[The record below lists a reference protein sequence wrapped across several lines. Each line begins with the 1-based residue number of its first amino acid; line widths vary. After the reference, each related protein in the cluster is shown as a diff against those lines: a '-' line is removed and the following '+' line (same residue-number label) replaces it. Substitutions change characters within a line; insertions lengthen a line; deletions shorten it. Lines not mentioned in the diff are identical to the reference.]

1 MRAAAANAASVG
13 QIVKLAGETGIGK
26 SWLVRRFLEQI
37 NGTALAAVGQCVAL
51 SSPRPLAALAEMSDA
66 FGKSF
71 AMRLS
76 AAFTAADPV
85 GHCLDAIG
93 TLPHG
98 SVLVFEDVHEADV
111 QLCDLLRL
119 LCRRIAESR
128 LLLVMT
134 FRPAA
139 LANNTGLKDV
149 LADCPTPVTS
159 RINIPPLGAADIRQ
173 ICRQLDVD
181 SAELVARCGG
191 NPFLLVELADFARR
205 GDTTLPPAIAK
216 ATARCLRQLRPGERK
231 WIELLAITPPPF
243 QPSLVKVLSQAFEL
257 RLSDVPADCELLRT
271 EHTLEFRSPVQRDAV
286 LSDLSAFQRM
296 EMERDVLEALANA
309 GYDGTNPE
317 SFLQLALACDL
328 SAEVARVAMAGAAAA
343 EARGE
348 LRQCVDLLEQ
358 SLPHAQQID
367 PQIHGMLL
375 EAWACRRAVLDGI
388 SDDTIARVRK
398 NIPYWEK
405 LGLPDAAASTCLLMA
420 RLHRYRAE
428 AKLADGYF
436 DRALSG
442 SAQTEGQT
450 LARVQAEKAMIACVS
465 GDLDQARAARAKAQ
479 DALPTD
485 ADALASLHVRFA
497 SAATDL
503 AEGRYRNGMR
513 LLEACYRAA
522 SRTDQHELAARMMLE
537 GCDVALLHFDL
548 PRAEAWMAHP
558 NPLTDGFD
566 ANCWRSAL
574 AGRQAII
581 MLHKG
586 ELHSAVEMAEEAL
599 AIDTMPPAFTVH
611 ARTALIAGRARL
623 TAMDVEQDLQQ
634 CETIAGKLGDTRLS
648 LWIRTLLA
656 ENAMLVR
663 GNRPTSLAQVPSPN
677 SAIAHAAYLQRMQ
690 SLWSAP
696 ADASSSSEHQTSGNT
711 EVSAIPADWQ
721 RLGYPFEAAVSRVLS
736 GEDDPARTLKL
747 SLAELAEMG
756 ALSGVHFVQQRAAEA
771 NIVLGTTGRKRGP
784 YRAARAHP
792 LGLTRRE
799 VDILKMIV
807 EGAPN
812 RDIAA
817 RLNRSLRTIEH
828 HVSNILGKMS
838 MESRVQAA
846 LHAITNP
853 SILENGD
860 DDGNER

>member
-1 MRAAAANAASVG
+1 MHAAASNAASAG
-13 QIVKLAGETGIGK
+13 QIIKLVGETGIGK

-37 NGTALAAVGQCVAL
+37 NGIALAAVGQCVAL

-71 AMRLS
+71 AARLS
-76 AAFTAADPV
+76 AAFTATDPV
-85 GHCLDAIG
+85 GHCLDAIS

-139 LANNTGLKDV
+139 LANNNGLKDV
-149 LADCPTPVTS
+149 LADCPTPHTS
-159 RINIPPLGAADIRQ
+159 RINVPPLGASDIRQ

-181 SAELVARCGG
+181 SADLIARCGG

-205 GDTTLPPAIAK
+205 GDTALPPAIAK
-216 ATARCLRQLRPGERK
+216 ATARYLRQLGPGERK
-231 WIELLAITPPPF
+231 WVELLAITPPPHHA
-243 QPSLVKVLSQAFEL
+243 SLVKILSQAFEL
-257 RLSDVPADCELLRT
+257 RLSDIPADCELLRT
-271 EHTLEFRSPVQRDAV
+271 EQTLEFRSPVQRDAV

-296 EMERDVLEALANA
+296 EMEREVLDALVKA

-343 EARGE
+343 EMRGE
-348 LRQCVDLLEQ
+348 LRQCVHLLEQ
-358 SLPHAQQID
+358 ALPHAQQID

-398 NIPYWEK
+398 NIPYWEQ
-405 LGLPDAAASTCLLMA
+405 LSLPDAAASTCLLMA

-428 AKLADGYF
+428 AKLADGYL
-436 DRALSG
+436 DRAVS
-442 SAQTEGQT
+442 SFSPSNGQG
-450 LARVQAEKAMIACVS
+450 LARALAERAIIACAS
-465 GDLDQARAARAKAQ
+465 GELDAAHTACAKAQ
-479 DALPTD
+479 VALPTD
-485 ADALASLHVRFA
+485 ADPIARLHIRFA
-497 SAATDL
+497 HAATDL

-522 SRTDQHELAARMMLE
+522 ERLEQHELAARMMLE
-537 GCDVALLHFDL
+537 GCDAALLHFDL
-548 PRAEAWMAHP
+548 PRAATWMAHP
-558 NPLTDGFD
+558 NTLADGFD
-566 ANCWRSAL
+566 ANCWKSAL
-574 AGRQAII
+574 TGRRAII
-581 MLHKG
+581 ALHKG
-586 ELHSAVEMAEEAL
+586 ELQRAVDLADEAL

-611 ARTALIAGRARL
+611 ARAALIAGRGRL
-623 TAMDVEQDLQQ
+623 AAVDVEQDLLE
-634 CETIAGKLGDTRLS
+634 CDAVAGRLGDTRLS
-648 LWIRTLLA
+648 LWIRALLA
-656 ENAMLVR
+656 ENAMLVQ
-663 GNRPTSLAQVPSPN
+663 GIRPIDLARLPSAN
-677 SAIAHAAYLQRMQ
+677 SAATHAEYLQQ
-690 SLWSAP
+690 VQGIWSAA
-696 ADASSSSEHQTSGNT
+696 ADANNSSGRQTKNNSEFG
-711 EVSAIPADWQ
+711 AAPADWQ

-736 GEDDPARTLKL
+736 EEEDPARSLRL
-747 SLAELAEMG
+747 ALAELADIG
-756 ALSGVHFVQQRAAEA
+756 AISGVNFVQQQAAEA
-771 NIVLGTTGRKRGP
+771 NIILGTTGRKRGP

-860 DDGNER
+860 DEGNER